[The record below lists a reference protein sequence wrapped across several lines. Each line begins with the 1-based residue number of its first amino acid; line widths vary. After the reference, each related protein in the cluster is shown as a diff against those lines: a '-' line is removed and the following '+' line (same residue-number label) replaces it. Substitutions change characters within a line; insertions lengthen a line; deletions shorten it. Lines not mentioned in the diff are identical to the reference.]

1 MRTVVDAT
9 PEPRRQTSRAC
20 RWYALALG
28 SLTLV
33 WFAFVFLPAVIGY
46 LQGDLARVIEQ
57 RGLEPDGLFYTETD
71 EVGEAYNY
79 LGNSA
84 LGSAPNAA
92 RSRE

>member
-20 RWYALALG
+20 RWFALALG

-79 LGNSA
+79 FGNSA
-84 LGSAPNAA
+84 FGSAPNAA

>member
-1 MRTVVDAT
+1 MRERGGREEETEEVIPTLARCSARESHV
-9 PEPRRQTSRAC
+9 
-20 RWYALALG
+20 LALMW
-28 SLTLV
+28 L
-33 WFAFVFLPAVIGY
+33 AFVFLPAVIGY

-79 LGNSA
+79 FGNSA
-84 LGSAPNAA
+84 FGSAPNAA